1 MISAASELNL
11 FQPLTGSQP
20 EFQVSA
26 PQGNRLFILSSINV
40 RKTDSSVSLT
50 WTDLAEKPET
60 ASPVDRVLNRFI
72 EEAEEQVRRYPESAR
87 ALTNLAIALINR
99 GSLDRGI
106 ETVERAITFERRNY
120 LALTVL
126 AGAYFQ
132 KGQLALAEKLYF
144 EMADFWPTDPRP
156 LVAAAT
162 LYLRRGEYDRAEE
175 LLSKAVALDNKA
187 AATHFM
193 LGVVRLNRSCIHK
206 AIASLRVAT
215 HLDVRNPVYHHN
227 LGVAY
232 AISEEYE
239 RAEREFRMS
248 LALSPNSCESIRG
261 LGVVLLQ
268 RKANQQ
274 VIDLLRPYLE
284 SHEQDRMARQ
294 TLARAY
300 IAGGRHSLG
309 RSSLKDVLNH
319 SGDNLDLLTRVS
331 LINDLGLSFMVE
343 GKAREAEITL
353 KRAIDVGPDVSSVPY
368 ENLARTYLLCLD
380 QPESA
385 IGVLQ
390 RAKGLFPQAQ
400 ITRILLAGAF
410 TSLDREDWGIAEL
423 EPLWRDGIASRQTY
437 ASLGSLY
444 GRIGNLERALE
455 VLAEG
460 FAKYPKDAVI
470 INNLAYTY
478 LLCGRVRDAKSVLAT
493 LPKDHEPL
501 PYLTATFGL
510 LRLWEGNEKL
520 GRQLYE
526 EAQLLASGMGDR
538 SLPRQLRQK
547 MHLELAKFYV
557 RIGNRESAEVETELG
572 IKEGAFPHS
581 FMKELLEVG
590 VQLRMGKK
598 DVLTRSTEAVP

>member
-1 MISAASELNL
+1 VISAASEVNV
-11 FQPLTGSQP
+11 FQSLTGSQP

-40 RKTDSSVSLT
+40 KKTDSSVSLT
-50 WTDLAEKPET
+50 WNDLSEKPEA

-87 ALTNLAIALINR
+87 ALTNLAIALIKR

-106 ETVERAITFERRNY
+106 ETVERAIIVEKRNY

-144 EMADFWPTDPRP
+144 EMTDFWPEDPRP

-162 LYLRRGEYDRAEE
+162 LYLRRSEYDRAEE
-175 LLSKAVALDNKA
+175 LLSKAVALDDKA

-193 LGVVRLNRSCIHK
+193 LGVVRLNRSNIHK
-206 AIASLRVAT
+206 AITSLRVAT

-232 AISEEYE
+232 ALAEEYE

-248 LALSPNSCESIRG
+248 LALSPNSAESVRG
-261 LGVVLLQ
+261 LGVVLLARLATRQ
-268 RKANQQ
+268 T
-274 VIDLLRPYLE
+274 IDLLQPYVE
-284 SHEQDRMARQ
+284 SHEQDNRARQ

-300 IAGGRHSLG
+300 IAAGRHSLG
-309 RSSLKDVLNH
+309 RSSLKHVLNH
-319 SGDNLDLLTRVS
+319 SGENLDLLTRVS

-343 GKAREAEITL
+343 GKPEEAEITL
-353 KRAIDVGPDVSSVPY
+353 KRAIELGPDVSSVPY
-368 ENLARTYLLCLD
+368 ENLARTYLFYLD
-380 QPESA
+380 RPESA
-385 IGVLQ
+385 IGILQ
-390 RAKGLFPQAQ
+390 RAKELFPQAQ
-400 ITRILLAGAF
+400 ITRILLARAF
-410 TSLDREDWGIAEL
+410 TGLDHEDWGVAEL
-423 EPLWRDGIASRQTY
+423 EPFWRDGIASRQTY

-444 GRIGNLERALE
+444 AKSGNLDRALE

-460 FAKYPKDAVI
+460 FAKYPKDADV
-470 INNLAYTY
+470 INNLAYSY
-478 LLCGRVRDAKSVLAT
+478 LLCGRLRDAKSVLAT
-493 LPKDHEPL
+493 LPKTQEL
-501 PYLTATFGL
+501 TPYLTATFGL
-510 LRLWEGNEKL
+510 LRLWEGHEKP

-526 EAQLLASGMGDR
+526 DAQRLASEKGDR
-538 SLPRQLRQK
+538 SLVRQIRQK
-547 MHLELAKFYV
+547 MHLELAKFYA
-557 RIGNRESAEVETELG
+557 RIGNRESAQAETEFG

-581 FMKELLEVG
+581 FMKELLEVRAE
-590 VQLRMGKK
+590 LE
-598 DVLTRSTEAVP
+598 TRR